1 MLGFMG
7 YFLTSVY
14 IFYQSCMFKLLC
26 FNVLLFVDHHVGVV
40 GVVCGCAEWS
50 NKLFILLVRLRSIVT
65 KVYFPPKDRRSYKW
79 METLQNVGGHKEG
92 SKITICNIWRCN
104 AESRAIFFIFS
115 DIFIVSNNPP
125 QQMYIL
131 ATVTWLMMCIWG
143 LFHNSFLLL
152 CINILHPHYIL
163 WQFFNFH
170 ILKLRVYCLSCKK
183 FIMFHDG
190 LLTS

>member
-1 MLGFMG
+1 M
-7 YFLTSVY
+7 
-14 IFYQSCMFKLLC
+14 
-26 FNVLLFVDHHVGVV
+26 LLFVDNHVGVV
-40 GVVCGCAEWS
+40 GVVCGCAGAEWS

-143 LFHNSFLLL
+143 LYHNSFLLL
-152 CINILHPHYIL
+152 CINILHPFVLIFYIL

>member
-1 MLGFMG
+1 M
-7 YFLTSVY
+7 
-14 IFYQSCMFKLLC
+14 
-26 FNVLLFVDHHVGVV
+26 LLFVDHHVGVV

-65 KVYFPPKDRRSYKW
+65 KVYFSPKDRRSYKW

-143 LFHNSFLLL
+143 LYHNSFLLL
-152 CINILHPHYIL
+152 CINILHIHIHIL
-163 WQFFNFH
+163 WQFFNFD

>member
-7 YFLTSVY
+7 YLSTYF
-14 IFYQSCMFKLLC
+14 INPAC
-26 FNVLLFVDHHVGVV
+26 FNYNVSMCFYLLTIMLEWLVWCVGVRS
-40 GVVCGCAEWS
+40 AEWS

-143 LFHNSFLLL
+143 LYHNSFLLL

>member
-1 MLGFMG
+1 
-7 YFLTSVY
+7 
-14 IFYQSCMFKLLC
+14 MFKLLC